1 MATTITISKASSASH
16 VDLVR
21 HDDAVW
27 QVAFEIEGF
36 LATRNIQ
43 QVVAA
48 DIRALLA
55 AAHGQVDMTEGPGL
69 YGVLSTALGPLPYC
83 HRTYTISVREQS
95 TDEPVVVEFEVSATY
110 S

>member
-1 MATTITISKASSASH
+1 MATTITISKASSATH
-16 VDLVR
+16 IDLVR
-21 HDDAVW
+21 HDDALW

-55 AAHGQVDMTEGPGL
+55 AAHGQVDMVDGPGL
-69 YGVLSTALGPLPYC
+69 YGVLSTPFGLVPYC
-83 HRTYTISVREQS
+83 HRTHTISVREQA
-95 TDEPVVVEFEVSATY
+95 TDEPVVIEFEVSATY